1 MYINVYNLNKEVK
14 MPKVRLGISISDK
27 LKKQIDK
34 QAKVE
39 NRPTTSLVALIV
51 ERFVANKT
59 KKKKRITCNKKE
71 L

>member
-1 MYINVYNLNKEVK
+1 MT
-14 MPKVRLGISISDK
+14 KVRLGISISDK

-59 KKKKRITCNKKE
+59 KKKKRTKT
-71 L
+71 